1 VDDEHRLGWNLE
13 EGRRRADRAARLVHV
28 RLGLEQCELVAV
40 DPDLRDP
47 RRELR
52 APGAAVAAGELVRD
66 HRADVVTVAL
76 VLAARVA
83 QPDDEQV
90 ERRA

>member
-1 VDDEHRLGWNLE
+1 MYVSGLSSASLWPSIRISAI
-13 EGRRRADRAARLVHV
+13 RA
-28 RLGLEQCELVAV
+28 
-40 DPDLRDP
+40 
-47 RRELR
+47 RELR